1 MRLTLTLSAF
11 FVFSIIFLTIN
22 AKSEKYIHDNWQ
34 ISSGESEIFDGD
46 EFWLQGDILV
56 DGELTIKN
64 SSINVNRSLDL
75 TISEIRINSTGKLNL
90 INTTITTMENE
101 TYGFTPYTIVS
112 DAGEVSI
119 VHSQIYYAMIWLVG
133 GNTSITDLSL
143 DGYGGPN
150 YGIFSEDTNLVASG
164 VSIRNYTLG
173 LRAIGSSPTLNSV
186 FYYNCSTQMTQ
197 EWWVTFSPVEESAN
211 LPISGFEIRQWDDGG
226 NMLGT
231 WNWAKQYEV
240 NSEGQMVEHTANF
253 TSYLNLG
260 FGYID
265 DQWEQQ
271 ITDNTDI
278 IRHYNI
284 NTSHV
289 TYESAVLFV
298 DGVLLTDTTQKAPK
312 WSEINVSVNIDN
324 PTDLNFNNVRIE
336 LSINS
341 VVMRSGGFNLLADS
355 SFRSNLTWRAS
366 IEGPL
371 SLQVNTVVVAYSDD
385 SSEDGIITLSKFIH
399 VQESTEPSK
408 ESGSWIA
415 LMAIFV
421 ILSISSYIIYS
432 GTEDETQSED
442 SEPSNE
448 EIEGDDD
455 LREMA
460 LPQETEE
467 EKEN

>member
-1 MRLTLTLSAF
+1 
-11 FVFSIIFLTIN
+11 
-22 AKSEKYIHDNWQ
+22 
-34 ISSGESEIFDGD
+34 
-46 EFWLQGDILV
+46 
-56 DGELTIKN
+56 
-64 SSINVNRSLDL
+64 
-75 TISEIRINSTGKLNL
+75 
-90 INTTITTMENE
+90 
-101 TYGFTPYTIVS
+101 
-112 DAGEVSI
+112 
-119 VHSQIYYAMIWLVG
+119 
-133 GNTSITDLSL
+133 
-143 DGYGGPN
+143 
-150 YGIFSEDTNLVASG
+150 
-164 VSIRNYTLG
+164 
-173 LRAIGSSPTLNSV
+173 
-186 FYYNCSTQMTQ
+186 
-197 EWWVTFSPVEESAN
+197 
-211 LPISGFEIRQWDDGG
+211 
-226 NMLGT
+226 
-231 WNWAKQYEV
+231 
-240 NSEGQMVEHTANF
+240 
-253 TSYLNLG
+253 
-260 FGYID
+260 
-265 DQWEQQ
+265 WEQQ
-271 ITDNTDI
+271 ITDNTDM

-355 SFRSNLTWRAS
+355 PFRSNLTWRAS

-399 VQESTEPSK
+399 VQESTESSK
-408 ESGSWIA
+408 ESGHWIA

-442 SEPSNE
+442 SESSNE

-460 LPQETEE
+460 LSQETEE